1 MAYTGRCL
9 YCGSEDV
16 EIFSDGSHECMECG
30 MTWGGTQCVQQP
42 TYRRTYS
49 KKGKSKE
56 WEKSMRPYREK
67 WRNEKKKISTNHL
80 NIKSDGKKLN
90 NAKTQVTK
98 ESAFTTIAYLI
109 FAVSVYGVI
118 GLMLYGSCS
127 N

>member
-1 MAYTGRCL
+1 
-9 YCGSEDV
+9 
-16 EIFSDGSHECMECG
+16 
-30 MTWGGTQCVQQP
+30 MTWGGTHYVQQP

-49 KKGKSKE
+49 KQGKSKE

-109 FAVSVYGVI
+109 FAVIVYGVI